1 MTRYPLVPITA
12 AFAAG
17 IAAAP
22 RFYLTAGE
30 QVFLLFV
37 ILLLA
42 ALLLRG
48 GRTAHGLLV
57 SLLGFFLCGTFLA
70 AEEHHVLPANHLERL
85 SRQGRFLA
93 DQSVRFV
100 GWARTP
106 SIKRRFG
113 EYFDFEPAE
122 ATQGGQTFPAQGTI
136 RVYYFPQPGSS
147 RRQPGPRSLDV
158 VYGEPLALSLRNL
171 QRPRNFLNPGSFDY
185 EAHLRRQGIAF
196 TGLVRADEITR
207 LPGQEGNRWTAA
219 LFTLRNR
226 LLGYLDQRFPAGQDQ
241 TDQGA
246 ILKAILLGDDN
257 DLDLDTES
265 DFQASGTYHVLVVSG
280 LHVTALA
287 AGLFWLL
294 SLFRVPSIASTL
306 LVAGAVVSYTA
317 VAGAGIP
324 VVRAALMV
332 LLYLVARLVYRE
344 RALLNSIA
352 AAALLLLVLH
362 PSDLRDPSFQL
373 SFLAV
378 FVLASIAVP
387 VIQWTTSPYRAALRD
402 LDNKE
407 KDLHLEP
414 RQAQF
419 RMDVRTLLDY
429 CCDPTRLNQRRW
441 RWLRLGLQSAVS
453 GALAVLEGVVFVV
466 FMQASFALVMAI
478 YFHRVTWSGIAA
490 NLLVIPLTAVLIPA
504 GFLVLAISLVSW
516 PVASFGGAILGGLVS
531 VMQWVVAWT
540 ASLHELT
547 RRVPTP
553 PHWLTVGFL
562 ALLVCMA
569 ILADRRSRWFWPA
582 AAGLL
587 SLCFVLTIAPY
598 RPVLSGGKL
607 EVTALDVGQ
616 GDALFVVFPEG
627 KTMLVDAGG
636 GPGMTEAFQRVGL
649 DLGENVVSPYLWSR
663 HIKTLDIVV
672 ATHADQDHIGGMR
685 SLLSNFRVGELWVG
699 PGDESKRLANEVQ
712 ALSGRNVPVRYPSGG
727 DSLEIDRVET
737 GVLWP
742 PPGWAPR
749 RNENNNSVI
758 LRLGYGRRYILLPG
772 DVEATVER
780 QLMKADVPLQS
791 DVFKV
796 SHHGS
801 NTSTTSAFLEGVAAG
816 FGIISVGPNARYGH
830 PRRETL
836 ERLRLAEVRTYRT
849 DQDGATTVVTD
860 GNRIEIT
867 TYREALRSWP
877 PLFLPARTP
886 MVAAPK

>member
-1 MTRYPLVPITA
+1 MPITA
-12 AFAAG
+12 AFVAG

-30 QVFLLFV
+30 QVFLLSV

-48 GRTAHGLLV
+48 GRTAQGLLV
-57 SLLGFFLCGTFLA
+57 SLLGFFLSGTFLA
-70 AEEHHVLPANHLERL
+70 AEEHHALPANHLERL
-85 SRQGRFLA
+85 SRQDRFLT
-93 DQSVRFV
+93 DQPARFV

-106 SIKRRFG
+106 SVQRRFG
-113 EYFDFEPAE
+113 EYFDFEPSE
-122 ATQGGQTFPAQGTI
+122 ATQGGQAFAVQGTI
-136 RVYYFPQPGSS
+136 RVYYFPQEGSS
-147 RRQPGPRSLDV
+147 RRPPGPRSLDV

-171 QRPRNFLNPGSFDY
+171 RRPRNFLNPGSFDY
-185 EAHLRRQGIAF
+185 EAYLRRQGIAF

-207 LPGQEGNRWTAA
+207 LSGQGGSRWASA
-219 LFTLRNR
+219 VFTLRSR
-226 LLGYLDQRFPAGQDQ
+226 LLGYLDQRFPSGQDQ

-294 SLFRVPSIASTL
+294 SLLRVPSIASTL
-306 LVAGAVVSYTA
+306 LVAGAVVGYTA
-317 VAGAGIP
+317 VAGSGIP

-352 AAALLLLVLH
+352 AAALLLLVFN

-373 SFLAV
+373 TFLAV

-402 LDNKE
+402 LDNPE

-414 RQAQF
+414 RQTQF
-419 RMDVRTLLDY
+419 RMDVRTLLNY
-429 CCDPTRLNQRRW
+429 CCDPARLNQRRW
-441 RWLRLGLQSAVS
+441 RWLRRGLQSAAS

-504 GFLVLAISLVSW
+504 GFVVLAVSLISW
-516 PVASFGGAILGGLVS
+516 PVASFGGAFLGGLVS
-531 VMQWVVAWT
+531 VLQWITAWT
-540 ASLHELT
+540 ASLTELT

-553 PHWLTVGFL
+553 PLWLTAGFL

-569 ILADRRSRWFWPA
+569 ILADRRSRWFWLA
-582 AAGLL
+582 TAGLL
-587 SLCFVLTIAPY
+587 SLCFILTIAPY

-636 GPGMTEAFQRVGL
+636 GPGMTEAFQRAGL

-699 PGDESKRLANEVQ
+699 PGDESKKLARTLQ
-712 ALSGRNVPVRYPSGG
+712 ALSGKSIPVRYPSGG
-727 DSLEIDRVET
+727 DSREIDRVET
-737 GVLWP
+737 AVLWP
-742 PPGWAPR
+742 PPDWSPR
-749 RNENNNSVI
+749 RKENNNSLI
-758 LRLGYGRRYILLPG
+758 LRLGYGRRHILLPG
-772 DVEATVER
+772 DVEATIER
-780 QLMKADVPLQS
+780 QLRKADAPLRS
-791 DVFKV
+791 DVLKV

-801 NTSTTSAFLEGVAAG
+801 NTSTTSGFLEGVAAG
-816 FGIISVGPNARYGH
+816 FGLISVGPYARYGH

-836 ERLRLAEVRTYRT
+836 ERLRLAGVRIYRT
-849 DQDGATTVVTD
+849 DHDGATTFLTD
-860 GNRIEIT
+860 GNRIEVT
-867 TYREALRSWP
+867 THRARLRPWP
-877 PLFLPARTP
+877 PF
-886 MVAAPK
+886 